1 MSTAHILKQNIS
13 DYLDKDIALMNKF
26 KELLP
31 HLSTVEETQKE
42 LLHLALMLDVSVGT
56 LSRISDFAYKG
67 NDGLETLSV
76 VQRLKEDH
84 RLMFDALET
93 ISSCGNDKLCR
104 QCRDHA
110 EKTIKTLKFKE
121 EKEDEKQSTL
131 LDKHFKKQTRI
142 SSMRRRPWNG

>member
-1 MSTAHILKQNIS
+1 MSTVHILKQNIS

-56 LSRISDFAYKG
+56 LSRISGFAYKG
-67 NDGLETLSV
+67 SESLEALSI
-76 VQRLKEDH
+76 VQRLKKDH
-84 RLMFDALET
+84 KLMYNALET
-93 ISSCGNDKLCR
+93 VQECGNPRHCTPCR
-104 QCRDHA
+104 EHA
-110 EKTIKTLKFKE
+110 EKTLKTLKFKE

-131 LDKHFKKQTRI
+131 LDKHFKKQARI
-142 SSMRRRPWNG
+142 SSMGRRPWNG